1 LQKHGSEQPTLL
13 HWSCLLTELH
23 WLNKLEKLHYC
34 TNNNP
39 LDLSLWLSFFLGECM
54 LVEVGGYTSLWAV
67 GWFWSTCMSSIS
79 SSSSSSWWN

>member
-34 TNNNP
+34 INNNP
-39 LDLSLWLSFFLGECM
+39 LDLSFWLSFFSGEM
-54 LVEVGGYTSLWAV
+54 HVSQGGWLHISL
-67 GWFWSTCMSSIS
+67 SSGMILKHLHVQHQQQQQLI
-79 SSSSSSWWN
+79 N